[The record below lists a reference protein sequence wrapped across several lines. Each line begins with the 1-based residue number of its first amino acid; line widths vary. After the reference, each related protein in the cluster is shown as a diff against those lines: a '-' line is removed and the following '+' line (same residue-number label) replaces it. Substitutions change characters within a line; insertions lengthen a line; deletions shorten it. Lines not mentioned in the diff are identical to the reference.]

1 MLSLRYRLLAWS
13 SFAGMFLVL
22 LAGALVTKTGSGRGC
37 GDDWPLCNGKF
48 VPAYTLESLIEY
60 SHRFVTG
67 IVGIIVVVTF
77 WYTWRHLR
85 HHREAVAYAG
95 GTLLFTIVQALMGA
109 AAVKWPQQPAVM
121 ALHFGISLLAVASS
135 MLLVAWCYR
144 VDKKTGPASPRH
156 LPKWIYIAAWG
167 IWIYCYG
174 VVYLGAYIRHTGTE
188 GACMGWP
195 LCNGE
200 LIPYLY
206 GASGIVFAHRAA
218 AAVLLLL
225 LAGLHILV
233 RRAAI
238 KSRRSDWRAG
248 TVAALALTM
257 AQIVSGGLL
266 TLTIAD
272 ENAYLL
278 ASLLHNVMA
287 TLLFGVLTD
296 IAIRSWKHRM
306 Q

>member
-77 WYTWRHLR
+77 WYTWRYLR
-85 HHREAVAYAG
+85 YHREAVAYAG
-95 GTLLFTIVQALMGA
+95 GTLLFTIIQALMGA

-144 VDKKTGPASPRH
+144 VDKKTEPASSRH

-225 LAGLHILV
+225 LAGLHIFI
-233 RRAAI
+233 RRAAF

-278 ASLLHNVMA
+278 ASLLHNVLA

-306 Q
+306 

>member
-1 MLSLRYRLLAWS
+1 M
-13 SFAGMFLVL
+13 
-22 LAGALVTKTGSGRGC
+22 TKTGSGRGC

-85 HHREAVAYAG
+85 HHREAAAYAG

-278 ASLLHNVMA
+278 ASLLHNVLA

>member
-13 SFAGMFLVL
+13 SFTGMFLVL

-48 VPAYTLESLIEY
+48 VPAYTLESLFEY

-67 IVGIIVVVTF
+67 FVGIIVVVTF
-77 WYTWRHLR
+77 WYTWRYLR

-95 GTLLFTIVQALMGA
+95 GTLLFTIVQAVMGA

-144 VDKKTGPASPRH
+144 VDKKTEPASSRH

-218 AAVLLLL
+218 AAVLLLV

-233 RRAAI
+233 RRAAF
-238 KSRRSDWRAG
+238 KSLRSDWRAG

-278 ASLLHNVMA
+278 ASLLHNVLA

-306 Q
+306 

>member
-1 MLSLRYRLLAWS
+1 MLSLRYRLLAWF

-77 WYTWRHLR
+77 WYTWRYLR

-95 GTLLFTIVQALMGA
+95 GTLLFTIVQAVMGA

-144 VDKKTGPASPRH
+144 VDKKTEPASSRH

-218 AAVLLLL
+218 AADLLLL
-225 LAGLHILV
+225 LAGLYILV
-233 RRAAI
+233 RRAAF
-238 KSRRSDWRAG
+238 KSRRSDWSAG

-266 TLTIAD
+266 TLTIAG

-278 ASLLHNVMA
+278 ASLLHNVLA

-306 Q
+306 

>member
-1 MLSLRYRLLAWS
+1 M
-13 SFAGMFLVL
+13 
-22 LAGALVTKTGSGRGC
+22 TKTGSGRGC

-77 WYTWRHLR
+77 WYTWRYLR

-95 GTLLFTIVQALMGA
+95 GTLLFTIVQAVMGA

-144 VDKKTGPASPRH
+144 VDKKTEPASSRH

-218 AAVLLLL
+218 AADLLLL
-225 LAGLHILV
+225 LAGLYILV
-233 RRAAI
+233 RRAAF
-238 KSRRSDWRAG
+238 KSRRSDWSAG

-266 TLTIAD
+266 TLTIAG

-278 ASLLHNVMA
+278 ASLLHNVLA

-306 Q
+306 